1 MIDPTKVLTGDYV
14 EATDNIFDYAVPG
27 TVFKVI
33 WHRIPG
39 QEQQALGWMIDP
51 KTGGVMGSQSYPLP
65 HDKVSFMP
73 RRKLADL
80 IKSSLR
86 PLEKQQRDMNRQI
99 DLIQSRV
106 RNIENTESREEEEVT
121 LLRAAFN
128 FI

>member
-39 QEQQALGWMIDP
+39 QEQQALGWKIDP
-51 KTGGVMGSQSYPLP
+51 KTGGIMGTQSYPLP
-65 HDKVSFMP
+65 HDKVNFMP

-86 PLEKQQRDMNRQI
+86 PLEKQQRDMNRQV

-121 LLRAAFN
+121 LLRATFN